1 MSNQTISV
9 NQCINQLGMTE
20 DEFRL
25 LLVEIYPD
33 TWEEVQEILV
43 EEFELI
49 TLTLNGK
56 VNGLAIAPSK
66 ESSLPQERQ
75 QKIIEGTQTVLTD
88 FAESLVLDS
97 NRIAAALATIIALK
111 SRYVFDET
119 YEKVFSDGINQS
131 LQKRALEVAKLAE
144 QLKEPYTPVGFNRVN
159 LDSHLS
165 EIEKMTQAFNS

>member
-9 NQCINQLGMTE
+9 NECINQLGMTE

-33 TWEEVQEILV
+33 TWESVQEILV

-66 ESSLPQERQ
+66 ESSLPQSRQ
-75 QKIIEGTQTVLTD
+75 QKIIDGTNTVLSD
-88 FAESLVLDS
+88 FAESLTLDS
-97 NRIAAALATIIALK
+97 TRIASALATIIALK

-131 LQKRALEVAKLAE
+131 LQKRALEVTRLAE
-144 QLKEPYTPVGFNRVN
+144 QLNAPKAPMGFNRVN
-159 LDSHLS
+159 LDNYLS
-165 EIEKMTQAFNS
+165 EIERIALSFNS